1 MAKFAANTNVSVKSS
16 MAEIED
22 LMERFG
28 AKTFIRHIDP
38 DTGRTAFGFEIRGHP
53 FRVEVPKPDRKRI
66 REESRRYIPENRM
79 DKKVE
84 QERMRLWRVVVHQI
98 KAMLV
103 AVDEGMLTFEQAMMN
118 YHVLPGGKTVQ
129 ETFGER
135 VEELYRGD
143 LLPLLLPAP
152 KEAAGD

>member
-16 MAEIED
+16 MAEIEA

-28 AKTFIRHIDP
+28 AKTFIRHVDP
-38 DTGRTAFGFEIRGHP
+38 ETGRTAFGFEVRGHP
-53 FRVEVPKPDRKRI
+53 FRVEVPKPDPKKIRK
-66 REESRRYIPENRM
+66 ESRRYIPESRM

-84 QERMRLWRVVVHQI
+84 QERRRLWRVVVHQI

-152 KEAAGD
+152 GRKES

>member
-1 MAKFAANTNVSVKSS
+1 MSKFAAGITVPIQQS
-16 MAEIED
+16 MTEIERLID
-22 LMERFG
+22 RFG
-28 AKTFIRHIDP
+28 ANAYIRYVNKVTGKTSF
-38 DTGRTAFGFEIRGHP
+38 AFDVRGHG
-53 FRVEVPKPDRKRI
+53 FRIETPIPDRGKLAKEYRGHHTKGQL
-66 REESRRYIPENRM
+66 

-84 QERMRLWRVVVHQI
+84 QEKRRLWRVVVQQI

-103 AVDEGMLTFEQAMMN
+103 CAEEGLVTFEQAMMP

-135 VEELYRGD
+135 VEELYQGE

-152 KEAAGD
+152 KQQG